1 MSTNITIKEAA
12 DLLNISMQRVRT
24 LCRSKAIPAKKFGR
38 SWVIDRNNLKHYGI
52 KSGHMIAENH
62 PSYNVTSES
71 NSKPIALSFFS
82 GAMGLD
88 LGLEKSGFEIRLAC
102 EVDKYCRQTIALNKP
117 NMALL
122 GDINL
127 YSKNDILDAAGLTD
141 SDDIDLMVGGPPCQA
156 FSTAGKRK
164 AFSDDRGNVF
174 IKFIDL
180 ALELKPKYL
189 VIENVRGLMSCPLEH
204 RPHDQR
210 GDEFPD
216 LSADELKGGA
226 LNFII
231 TKLKKSG
238 YSYSFNL
245 YNSANFG
252 TPQVRERVIIICSR
266 DGSPPPFLTPTHSD
280 NKEFGLK
287 PWKTF
292 KQATKGLKEHNHLN
306 FPEKRLKYYR
316 LLKSGE
322 NWKNLPVDLQKEALG
337 KSFYS
342 GGGKTGFLRRLD
354 WSKPSPTIVTHP
366 AMPAT
371 DLSHPEENRPL
382 SIQEYKR
389 IQEFPDAWDLSGPL
403 IQQYKQVGNAVPIS
417 LGYAVGVHILHLLKG
432 DKTQQFFGFKFSRY
446 KNTSNIEWEKQFNIA
461 LKNAAENNSAVQA
474 ELFFR

>member
-1 MSTNITIKEAA
+1 MSTDITIKEAA
-12 DLLNISMQRVRT
+12 DLLNISVQRVRT

-38 SWVIDRNNLKHYGI
+38 SWVIDRDNLKHYGI
-52 KSGHMIAENH
+52 KSAHMIAEDH
-62 PSYNVTSES
+62 PSYNVTSEA
-71 NSKPIALSFFS
+71 NNKPIALSFFS

-88 LGLEKSGFEIRLAC
+88 LGLEKAGFDIRLAC

-127 YSKNDILDAAGLTD
+127 YSKNDILEAAGLTD
-141 SDDIDLMVGGPPCQA
+141 RDDIDLMVGGPPCQA

-164 AFSDDRGNVF
+164 AFNDDRGNVF
-174 IKFIDL
+174 IKYIDL

-231 TKLKKSG
+231 TKLKNSG

-287 PWKTF
+287 KWKTF

-322 NWKNLPVDLQKEALG
+322 NWKKLPVDLQKEALG
-337 KSFYS
+337 KSFYA
-342 GGGKTGFLRRLD
+342 GGGKTGFLRRLA
-354 WSKPSPTIVTHP
+354 WNKPSPTVVTHP

-371 DLSHPEENRPL
+371 DLAHPEKDRPL

-389 IQEFPDAWDLSGPL
+389 IQEFPDNWELAGPL
-403 IQQYKQVGNAVPIS
+403 IQQYKQVGNAVPSSLGFAVGKLIIS
-417 LGYAVGVHILHLLKG
+417 LINNEKI
-432 DKTQQFFGFKFSRY
+432 KQFIGFSYSRY
-446 KNTSNIEWEKQFNIA
+446 KNTSNHEWEMQFNEA
-461 LKNAAENNSAVQA
+461 YKKAVEPTLKQQEIS
-474 ELFFR
+474 FG